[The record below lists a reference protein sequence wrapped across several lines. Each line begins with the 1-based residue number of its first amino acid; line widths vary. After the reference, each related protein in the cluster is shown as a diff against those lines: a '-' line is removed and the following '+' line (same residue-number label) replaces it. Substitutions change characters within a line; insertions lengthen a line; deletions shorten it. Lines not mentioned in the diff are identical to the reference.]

1 MSKIYDRLKSLLS
14 KKISDNSSNS
24 EELPKCPDEELE
36 TICKSKSLLQK
47 TQDSIREIWLLCV
60 ENIQINTI
68 KLTYMKAIKNTNSF
82 YVLGVKFE
90 NIQEAIE
97 YAINE
102 RAKNGVYV
110 GEDAEL
116 YPCFDSEDYA
126 SEDRF
131 FWNIVFARS
140 KEELTRKLV
149 KLKSIPPQV
158 NYNKFSEAFAPMIYW
173 GGDSIYDVIAT
184 EDIE

>member
-1 MSKIYDRLKSLLS
+1 M
-14 KKISDNSSNS
+14 
-24 EELPKCPDEELE
+24 
-36 TICKSKSLLQK
+36 K
-47 TQDSIREIWLLCV
+47 T
-60 ENIQINTI
+60 
-68 KLTYMKAIKNTNSF
+68 IKNTNSF

-90 NIQEAIE
+90 NVQEAIE

-102 RAKNGVYV
+102 MDKNGAYV

-131 FWNIVFARS
+131 FWNIVFAKS
-140 KEELTRKLV
+140 KEELNRKLV
-149 KLKSIPPQV
+149 ELKRISPQI
-158 NYNKFSEAFAPMIYW
+158 NYNKFTEALAPMIYW

>member
-1 MSKIYDRLKSLLS
+1 MK
-14 KKISDNSSNS
+14 
-24 EELPKCPDEELE
+24 
-36 TICKSKSLLQK
+36 
-47 TQDSIREIWLLCV
+47 
-60 ENIQINTI
+60 TI
-68 KLTYMKAIKNTNSF
+68 KSTRPF

-90 NIQEAIE
+90 NVQEAIF
-97 YAINE
+97 YAVKE
-102 RAKNGVYV
+102 MTKNGIYV
-110 GEDAEL
+110 GKDAER

-140 KEELTRKLV
+140 EEELNRKLV
-149 KLKSIPPQV
+149 ELKSVSPKT
-158 NYNKFSEAFAPMIYW
+158 NYNKFSEGLAPMIYW

>member
-1 MSKIYDRLKSLLS
+1 M
-14 KKISDNSSNS
+14 
-24 EELPKCPDEELE
+24 
-36 TICKSKSLLQK
+36 K
-47 TQDSIREIWLLCV
+47 T
-60 ENIQINTI
+60 
-68 KLTYMKAIKNTNSF
+68 IKNTNSF

-102 RAKNGVYV
+102 RDKNGVYV
-110 GEDAEL
+110 GEDAKL

-140 KEELTRKLV
+140 KEELNRKLV
-149 KLKSIPPQV
+149 ELKNVSPQI
-158 NYNKFSEAFAPMIYW
+158 NYNKFSEALAPMVYW
-173 GGDSIYDVIAT
+173 EGDSIYDVIAT

>member
-1 MSKIYDRLKSLLS
+1 M
-14 KKISDNSSNS
+14 
-24 EELPKCPDEELE
+24 
-36 TICKSKSLLQK
+36 K
-47 TQDSIREIWLLCV
+47 T
-60 ENIQINTI
+60 
-68 KLTYMKAIKNTNSF
+68 IKNTNSF
-82 YVLGVKFE
+82 YVLGVNFE
-90 NIQEAIE
+90 NVQEAID

-102 RAKNGVYV
+102 RVKNGVYV

-131 FWNIVFARS
+131 FWNIVFAKS
-140 KEELTRKLV
+140 KEELNRKLIE
-149 KLKSIPPQV
+149 LNGLSPQF
-158 NYNKFSEAFAPMIYW
+158 NYNKFSEALAPMIYW

>member
-1 MSKIYDRLKSLLS
+1 MK
-14 KKISDNSSNS
+14 
-24 EELPKCPDEELE
+24 
-36 TICKSKSLLQK
+36 TIRNK
-47 TQDSIREIWLLCV
+47 D
-60 ENIQINTI
+60 
-68 KLTYMKAIKNTNSF
+68 SF

-102 RAKNGVYV
+102 RNKNGVYV
-110 GEDAEL
+110 GEDAER

-131 FWNIVFARS
+131 YWNIVFARS
-140 KEELTRKLV
+140 KEELDRKLV
-149 KLKSIPPQV
+149 ELKSVSPQT
-158 NYNKFSEAFAPMIYW
+158 NYNKFSEALGPMIYW
-173 GGDSIYDVIAT
+173 GGNSIYDVIAT